1 MSGQRRH
8 KVAFTAQKKVSKPVK
23 VEFYSSGGKISF
35 TARKQVVKPVKVEF
49 YAKKMSRAT

>member
-1 MSGQRRH
+1 MSRQRRR

-23 VEFYSSGGKISF
+23 VEFYTSGGKISF

-49 YAKKMSRAT
+49 YAKKKKK